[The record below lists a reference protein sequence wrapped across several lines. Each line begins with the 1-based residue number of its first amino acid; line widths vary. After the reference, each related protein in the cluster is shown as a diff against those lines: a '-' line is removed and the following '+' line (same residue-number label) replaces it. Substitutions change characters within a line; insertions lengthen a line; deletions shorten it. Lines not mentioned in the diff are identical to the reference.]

1 MTRPGSHVTADGE
14 TLSGAYGPDWETRL
28 GGTYQQM
35 CGQVPPHVRERWA
48 VIARAGHPE
57 IIEAVEALRGELIG
71 RNPLRDWR
79 VQQLV
84 QFGQLVALGH
94 EGPARLHARAAISH
108 GATIDD
114 ILGVVVTAY
123 VTAGVAA
130 YSLGIQLIA
139 ELLDTQDSDHDGR
152 GCH

>member
-1 MTRPGSHVTADGE
+1 VSSTDGQATAAGE
-14 TLSGAYGPDWETRL
+14 ALSGAYGPDWETRL
-28 GGTYQQM
+28 GSTYLQM
-35 CGQVPPHVRERWA
+35 CGEVPPHVRERWA

-57 IIEAVEALRGELIG
+57 IIEAVEALREELIA

-84 QFGQLVALGH
+84 QFGQLLVLGH
-94 EGPARLHARAAISH
+94 EGPARLHARAAIGH
-108 GATIDD
+108 GATLDD

-130 YSLGIQLIA
+130 FSLGVRLIG
-139 ELLDTQDSDHDGR
+139 ELLATQDS
-152 GCH
+152 

>member
-1 MTRPGSHVTADGE
+1 MSSHITVEGE

-28 GGTYQQM
+28 GRTYLQM
-35 CGQVPPHVRERWA
+35 CGEVPSHVRERWA

-57 IIEAVEALRGELIG
+57 ITEAVEALRAELIA

-84 QFGQLVALGH
+84 QFGQLLVLGH
-94 EGPARLHARAAISH
+94 EGPARLHARAAIGH
-108 GATIDD
+108 GATLDD

-130 YSLGIQLIA
+130 FSLGVKLIG
-139 ELLDTQDSDHDGR
+139 ELQASWGP
-152 GCH
+152 